1 MQTVSGID
9 ALLKEVYEGPVADQ
23 LNSMTYLLDLF
34 KRQKVRSWEGRT
46 IIEPIRTGRNEGV
59 MATAEDGLLPAA
71 GSQTPQKW
79 SIPIR
84 FLHGRVE
91 LTAQSIKA
99 AKSNRGSFVR
109 TLKFELNG
117 LVNDLADD
125 RNRIMAGYGSGILC
139 LLNGDPGSGT
149 TFTVDAPGGVTGA
162 VNGTRFIQVGQKLAV
177 VAPGGT
183 TIRDSRIY
191 TVDSIT
197 SDTVFEVAAAAD
209 AAAATNDEICRASD
223 AGGGA
228 ASAADIEPEGV
239 LSIADDGTFVAT
251 YHGLARSGS
260 NNPILRSTVD
270 DSVGAFSTDILY
282 RRLFEAR
289 QRGRARI
296 DCFVTSD
303 DTLLEYVKLT
313 EGDRRYA
320 DRSSRRNPDAG
331 TAFATQSWDQPL
343 TFGGIPFK
351 ADKDFAFGT
360 LVGLDKRYLTRY
372 VEVDG
377 EWVDED
383 GAVLLRAV
391 NKDNFEAR
399 YRVWENFHTS
409 KPNAHLRLGGITT
422 TVPTFH
428 VD

>member
-1 MQTVSGID
+1 MQNLAGIG
-9 ALLKEVYEGPVADQ
+9 ALLKEVYEGPLADQ

-34 KRQKVRSWEGRT
+34 KRQKVRSWEGKF

-59 MATAEDGLLPAA
+59 MATAEDGILPAA
-71 GSQTPQKW
+71 GKQTTQKW
-79 SIPIR
+79 TIPIR

-117 LVNDLADD
+117 LVDDLADD
-125 RNRIMAGYGSGILC
+125 RNRIIAGYGSGILA
-139 LLNGDPGSGT
+139 LTTADPGSGT
-149 TFTVDAPGGVTGA
+149 TWAVDAPGGVAGA
-162 VNGTRFIQVGQKLAV
+162 VNGTRFLQVGMKFAA
-177 VAPGGT
+177 VAPGTT
-183 TIRDSRIY
+183 TIRDGTIY
-191 TVDSIT
+191 EVASIT
-197 SDTVFEVAAAAD
+197 SDTGFESTAAAD
-209 AAAATNDEICRASD
+209 AAVIANDEICRASD
-223 AGGGA
+223 AGGGS
-228 ASAADIEPEGV
+228 ASAADLEPEGV
-239 LSIADDGTFVAT
+239 LSIADDGTYVAT
-251 YHGLARSGS
+251 YHGLAHDGA
-260 NNPILRSTVD
+260 NNPILKSTVD
-270 DSVGAFSTDILY
+270 DSVGTFSTDILY
-282 RRLFEAR
+282 RRLFQAR

-296 DCFVTSD
+296 SAFITSD

-320 DRSSRRNPDAG
+320 DRSSRNNPDAG
-331 TAFATQSWDQPL
+331 TAFATQSWDKPL
-343 TFGGIPFK
+343 TFGGIPFR

-372 VEVDG
+372 VEVEG

-383 GAVLLRAV
+383 GAVLHRAS

-399 YRVWENFHTS
+399 YRVWENFHTP